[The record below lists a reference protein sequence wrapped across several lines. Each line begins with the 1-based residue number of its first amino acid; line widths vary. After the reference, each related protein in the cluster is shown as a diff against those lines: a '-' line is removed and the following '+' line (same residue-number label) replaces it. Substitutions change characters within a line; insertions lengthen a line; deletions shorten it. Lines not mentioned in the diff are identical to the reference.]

1 MRNKILAQTKSIKN
15 INNRREK
22 MIIYKICSHQFCKLK
37 LVMCTFNDVK
47 YEIYQVVLRIL
58 SHTHTVHNFKLVG
71 IQKIR

>member
-47 YEIYQVVLRIL
+47 YEIYQVRTTHSL
-58 SHTHTVHNFKLVG
+58 SHKHGTQFQIGWNPKD
-71 IQKIR
+71 